1 MELTSLFEQMNAES
15 EAKKLLES
23 APLARRMRPE
33 SFDEIVGQDGVCGP
47 DSWLRRACKSSTLLS
62 IILYGPPG
70 CGKTTLAHIIARTAD
85 CAFCEV
91 NAISGSVSDIRKE
104 IDQAKTRL
112 SDTGR
117 KTILFVDEIHRFSKS
132 QQDSLLHAVE
142 DRIIILIGAT
152 TENPYFEVNSALL
165 SRSVVLQLK
174 AVDDDSIS
182 QVIDRAITSERG
194 LNSKFSI
201 DGSAVDEIVR
211 IASGDV
217 RFALNTLELA
227 SQVAEFEGSNKIT
240 FDAVRHVMPARSLK
254 YDKHGD
260 EHYDTI
266 SAFIKSMRGSDPS
279 AALYWLA
286 VMLESGEDPKFIARR
301 IMVHASEDV
310 GNADPNALLVAHA
323 AFKACEVI
331 GMPECRINLAQACT
345 YVALAPKSNSASAGI
360 DEALS
365 FLRQNSAGR
374 VPDHLRDRHRPGSE
388 DYPEYLYPHSYDLGW
403 VDQQYLPDVAVDQE
417 FYKAGAHGWEADRS
431 KALVDMFNKKV

>member
-1 MELTSLFEQMNAES
+1 MELQNLFEQMNEE
-15 EAKKLLES
+15 EASKKLLNS
-23 APLARRMRPE
+23 APLARRVRPT
-33 SFDEIVGQDGVCGP
+33 SFDEIVGQSEVCGP
-47 DSWLRRACKSSTLLS
+47 DSWLRLACKSCSLLS

-70 CGKTTLAHIIARTAD
+70 CGKTTLAHVIANSCD
-85 CAFCEV
+85 CAFSEV
-91 NAISGSVSDIRKE
+91 NAISGSVSDLRKE
-104 IDQAKTRL
+104 IEDAKTRL
-112 SDTGR
+112 SDAGR

-132 QQDSLLHAVE
+132 QQDALLHAVE

-174 AVDDDSIS
+174 AVDDDCIK
-182 QVIDRAITSERG
+182 QVIDRAIKSEHG
-194 LNSKFSI
+194 LNSKYSI
-201 DGSAVDEIVR
+201 EPSALEEITR

-227 SQVAEFEGSNKIT
+227 SQVAEYNRQNNIT
-240 FDAVRHVMPARSLK
+240 LDDVKHVMPQRTLK

-260 EHYDTI
+260 THYDTI

-279 AALYWLA
+279 ATLYWLA

-310 GNADPNALLVAHA
+310 GNADPRALLIAHA

-345 YVALAPKSNSASAGI
+345 YVALAPKSNSSSVGI
-360 DEALS
+360 DEAIQ
-365 FLRQNSAGR
+365 FVRQNSVGK
-374 VPDHLRDRHRPGSE
+374 VPDNLRDRHRPGSE
-388 DYPEYLYPHSYDLGW
+388 DYPDYLYPHDYDEGW
-403 VDQQYLPDVAVDQE
+403 VDQQYLPDVADGKK
-417 FYKAGAHGWEADRS
+417 FYKPGKRGWEADRNS
-431 KALVDMFNKKV
+431 ALLDIRNKKV